1 MKGNMTTE
9 YNAQSH
15 MDLIQAE
22 KEEKGMC
29 CKEH

>member
-9 YNAQSH
+9 HNAQSH

-22 KEEKGMC
+22 KEGKGMH
-29 CKEH
+29 CKEY